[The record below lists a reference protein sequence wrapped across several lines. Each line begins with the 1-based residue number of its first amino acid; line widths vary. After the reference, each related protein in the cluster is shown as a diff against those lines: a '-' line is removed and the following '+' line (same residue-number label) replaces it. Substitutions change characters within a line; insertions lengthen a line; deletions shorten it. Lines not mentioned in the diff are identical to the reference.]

1 MSIKIDITGHLGQDP
16 ELQFGQDGTPR
27 CRIRVAAVPRVKNR
41 QTDQWEDDGET
52 HWYSVTVFGANA
64 ESLASAVSKGSRVR
78 VSGTLVHRSWQGKDG
93 QSRIDHEVKYSD
105 VTLYPPK
112 SSQNPGQGART
123 QSQWGSTHPGAF
135 QGAQDGSVQ
144 SVFEDTTPPF

>member
-27 CRIRVAAVPRVKNR
+27 CKLRVAAVPRAKNR
-41 QTDQWEDDGET
+41 QTQQWEDDGET
-52 HWYSVTVFGANA
+52 QWYSVTVFGANA

-93 QSRIDHEVKYSD
+93 QSRVDHEVKYSD

-112 SSQNPGQGART
+112 SSQNPAQGART
-123 QSQWGSTHPGAF
+123 HSQWGSTHPGAF
-135 QGAQDGSVQ
+135 QGAQQAFDDSV
-144 SVFEDTTPPF
+144 PF